1 MLVWLVEYLVKYY
14 SGFNVFSYL
23 MFRVIVSLLIVLF
36 ILLWMGLCMIVYL

>member
-14 SGFNVFSYL
+14 FGFNVFFYL
-23 MFRVIVSLLIVLF
+23 TFCAIVSLLTVLF